1 MTMRQES
8 ATQADGNPPPR
19 DSSSPPWMEL
29 MLSVECR
36 APDGTTGMS
45 VLRAASLG
53 KSSASKRSSTAFM
66 WRMAQS
72 PRKGME
78 P

>member
-1 MTMRQES
+1 
-8 ATQADGNPPPR
+8 
-19 DSSSPPWMEL
+19 MEL

-53 KSSASKRSSTAFM
+53 KRSVSKRSSTAFM